1 MIVLAA
7 LILGI
12 FILLS
17 MGVLAVTIDK
27 INESNIARRATMKC
41 LIDLVTELNKRFP
54 GSNLVIQDTTDC
66 VKVIGE
72 LKYYKKN

>member
-12 FILLS
+12 FIFLS

>member
-12 FILLS
+12 FIFLS
-17 MGVLAVTIDK
+17 TGVLAVTIDK

-66 VKVIGE
+66 VKVLGE

>member
-12 FILLS
+12 FIFLS
-17 MGVLAVTIDK
+17 TGVLTVTIDK

>member
-27 INESNIARRATMKC
+27 INESNIARHATMKC

>member
-12 FILLS
+12 FIFLS

-27 INESNIARRATMKC
+27 INESNTARHATMKC

>member
-12 FILLS
+12 FIFLS
-17 MGVLAVTIDK
+17 TGMLAVTIDK
-27 INESNIARRATMKC
+27 MDKSDTARHATMKC

-66 VKVIGE
+66 VKVLGE

>member
-41 LIDLVTELNKRFP
+41 LIDLVTELNKTFP
-54 GSNLVIQDTTDC
+54 GSNLVVQDTIDC

>member
-12 FILLS
+12 FIFLS
-17 MGVLAVTIDK
+17 TGVLAVTIDK

>member
-1 MIVLAA
+1 MIILAA

-12 FILLS
+12 FIFLS

>member
-12 FILLS
+12 FIFLS

-27 INESNIARRATMKC
+27 INESNIARHATMKC

>member
-12 FILLS
+12 FIFLS

-54 GSNLVIQDTTDC
+54 GSNLIIQDTTDC